1 MTDSNGVSRR
11 RVLGG
16 IASVGVAGAAAGAGT
31 MAVFSDSESS
41 SGNSVQAGTLNLT
54 LNGGG
59 SFAFNTALAPTET
72 TTDSVT
78 LVSDG
83 SVSGS
88 LDVDVSYTESDGD
101 TGSQNATDDEVA
113 QNLEVQTLDYDGDR
127 TGQVTNGST
136 PTLADLANND
146 QTSGEST
153 GNDLINLPD
162 PGSGTDF
169 IVGLRLKGVG
179 NKYQGDGIAITFDFH
194 LNQNDSQ

>member
-1 MTDSNGVSRR
+1 M
-11 RVLGG
+11 
-16 IASVGVAGAAAGAGT
+16 AA
-31 MAVFSDSESS
+31 FSDSESS
-41 SGNSVQAGTLNLT
+41 SGNTVQAGTLNLS
-54 LNGGG
+54 LNGGA
-59 SFAFNTALAPTET
+59 SFAFDTALAPTET

-83 SVSGS
+83 SIDGS

-113 QNLEVQTLDYDGDR
+113 QNLEVQTLDYAGSR
-127 TGQVTNGST
+127 TGQISGGST

-169 IVGLRLKGVG
+169 IVGLRLKDVG